1 MEKLPYHTALKNGTI
16 EESVPMQRFVYNNS
30 LAFTYD
36 VFDALPNEFDAC
48 DFFYMEPPYPAG
60 SKVFDN
66 RMGIEGRTYSD
77 LAQRISLFIEST
89 NKPIIMTMSKTA
101 IKHLPTPLQGFEADF
116 THSIKS
122 LKTMVYTWNVKIEE
136 FKTTKHILS
145 ELLNEYNCVGDMFC
159 GYGHTAI
166 MAANQSKDFV
176 VSDYNPL
183 CIGFLAKLL
192 GENK

>member
-16 EESVPMQRFVYNNS
+16 EQSVPMQRFVYNNS

-36 VFDALPNEFDAC
+36 VFNAVPNEFNAC

-60 SKVFDN
+60 TKVFDD
-66 RMGIEGRTYSD
+66 RMGIVGRSYSD

-89 NKPIIMTMSKTA
+89 SKPIVMTMSKTA
-101 IKHLPTPLQGFEADF
+101 IKHYPQPLQSFEADF

-122 LKTMVYTWNVKIEE
+122 LKTMVYTWNVKVEE
-136 FKTTKHILS
+136 CKTTKEILAQ
-145 ELLNEYNCVGDMFC
+145 LLNKYNCVGDMFC
-159 GYGHTAI
+159 GYGHTAM
-166 MAANQSKDFV
+166 MAVNQGKNFV

-183 CIGFLAKLL
+183 CIGFISTLL
-192 GENK
+192 SEKK